1 MVGPGT
7 GIAPFIA
14 FLQERE
20 MTGATGT
27 NWLFFGDQHAGCDF
41 LYEDELRKYQG
52 SGLLTRLETAF
63 SRDGARKIYV
73 QDRMRENA
81 GELWAWLE
89 RGAYFYVC
97 GDAARMAADVDRALR
112 EAIVGAGAMDES
124 AAKAF
129 VQDMIASKRYVRD
142 VY

>member
-1 MVGPGT
+1 MQQASRLTVPCPT
-7 GIAPFIA
+7 ILHPPRAVPSRTA
-14 FLQERE
+14 RR
-20 MTGATGT
+20 
-27 NWLFFGDQHAGCDF
+27 DQHAGCDF

-52 SGLLTRLETAF
+52 SGLLTRLDTAF

-89 RGAYFYVC
+89 RGAYFYVG
-97 GDAARMAADVDRALR
+97 GDAARMAADVDRALH
-112 EAIVGAGAMDES
+112 EVIVGAGAMDES